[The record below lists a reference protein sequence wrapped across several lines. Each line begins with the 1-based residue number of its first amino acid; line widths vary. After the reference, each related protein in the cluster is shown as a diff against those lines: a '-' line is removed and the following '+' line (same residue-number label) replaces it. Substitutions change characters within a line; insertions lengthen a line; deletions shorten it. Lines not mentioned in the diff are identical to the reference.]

1 MKRLFV
7 FGLIAAAFLA
17 VPNVAIAGSD
27 NAVLAFVSADI
38 QDESDDPDVTVNESG
53 IEPAVDVPAPEV
65 DEEEQP
71 WTARF
76 LAPTVLALGVVGLV
90 AATAV
95 YGLRIRGRYRVVE

>member
-7 FGLIAAAFLA
+7 LGFLASVFLA
-17 VPNVAIAGSD
+17 VPAAAIAGND
-27 NAVLAFVSADI
+27 NAVLAFVEADAE
-38 QDESDDPDVTVNESG
+38 DESDDPDVTVNESG
-53 IEPAVDVPAPEV
+53 IEPAVDVLPAEV
-65 DEEEQP
+65 DDEEQP

-90 AATAV
+90 VATVV